1 MFVRND
7 AEQRLA
13 QFRVANKRKS
23 KEL

>member
-1 MFVRND
+1 MLDRND

-13 QFRVANKRKS
+13 QFRVADKKKS